1 MLFSQW
7 QSGKCKLSSFRM
19 LSECHYFE
27 QFKSFLFGKELVI
40 TSSNPLIF
48 PEVNENS
55 SLAEKQALL
64 Q

>member
-1 MLFSQW
+1 
-7 QSGKCKLSSFRM
+7 M